1 MIDTQY
7 LSNPHW
13 LAAGAGFLF
22 NPLDAVM
29 KWYFRNRDRFSE
41 LCLVGFLGF
50 LLGFLASA
58 ILLLGVLGLH
68 T

>member
-1 MIDTQY
+1 MALINCHECGEGVSTDAE
-7 LSNPHW
+7 NCPKC
-13 LAAGAGFLF
+13 GAEWG
-22 NPLDAVM
+22 
-29 KWYFRNRDRFSE
+29 WYFRNRQRFSE